1 MANVILITIDAV
13 RRDMF
18 GCYGNP
24 LNLSPFIDSLS
35 DQSLLFLKAQSSGPY
50 TQAAFPGLLTSSY
63 YLDYGKPGRL
73 SGYRTL
79 ISEVLKKTGIKTAG
93 FHSNPY
99 LSSYFGW
106 NRGWDVFYDSLE
118 DQVSP
123 KQPYIKGDAIN
134 RKVAEWVSSHKAAD
148 GSRPYFLWVHYMDV
162 HEPYIPERKYLET
175 VDPSVTLNEEEM
187 FKLFQD
193 TVVPQNVADPE
204 KTALLKTLYS
214 AHVRE
219 VDHHVQELVE
229 HLDRLNLLKD
239 STLILTSDHGDEF
252 NEHGG
257 LSHQDK
263 MYGELIDIPLLIHG
277 AGESGISDRLVSNV
291 DIPATVVHLFGLD
304 ASKEFQGV
312 SLLPS
317 SQYPSEGCFGE
328 ALFQVKGKGGD
339 LQKDVYYYR
348 EDDLKIICRADLD
361 SWEMYDLKEDPREL
375 NNVVNSHGSAE
386 AMKAKLRPR
395 LRRWEK
401 AAPK

>member
-1 MANVILITIDAV
+1 MANVILITTDAT

-24 LNLSPFIDSLS
+24 INLSNFIDSLAA
-35 DQSLLFLKAQSSGPY
+35 QSLLFTKAQSSGPY
-50 TQAAFPGLLTSSY
+50 TQAAFPGLLSSSH

-73 SGYRTL
+73 SGHRTL
-79 ISEVLKKTGIKTAG
+79 ISEVLKEAGIKTAG

-118 DQVSP
+118 VDVSP

-134 RKVAEWVSSHKAAD
+134 RKVTEWLSSHKTAE
-148 GSRPYFLWVHYMDV
+148 GSRPFFLWVHYMDV

-175 VDPSVTLNEEEM
+175 VDPSVTLNEKEM

-193 TVVPQNVADPE
+193 TVVRQNVTDPE
-204 KTALLKTLYS
+204 QIALLKTLYA

-219 VDHHVQELVE
+219 VDDYVRELVE
-229 HLDRLNLLKD
+229 HLDRMNLLKD
-239 STLILTSDHGDEF
+239 STLIITSDHGDEF

-263 MYGELIDIPLLIHG
+263 VYSELIDIPLLIYG
-277 AGESGISDRLVSNV
+277 ANEKGISDRLVSNV
-291 DIPATVVHLFGLD
+291 DIPATVVQLFGLNPV
-304 ASKEFQGV
+304 ERFQGV
-312 SLLPS
+312 SLLPTS
-317 SQYPSEGCFGE
+317 EYPAKGCFGE

-339 LQKDVYYYR
+339 LQRDVYYYR
-348 EDDLKIICRADLD
+348 EDDLKVIYRANPD

-375 NNVVNSHGSAE
+375 NNVVDSHGSTE
-386 AMKAKLRPR
+386 AFKAKLRPR
-395 LRRWEK
+395 VRRWEK
-401 AAPK
+401 TSPN